1 MQLLL
6 RRVLRAVRR
15 LPWWLIL
22 PIAFA
27 LFLEAYI
34 HRIQYHVP
42 VPDHDLDPPFYT
54 SCQEPDVSG
63 PRENAALVMLA
74 RNSELAAANKTVTS
88 INWAFNRFF
97 NYPIVFMNDEPW
109 SDEFISVLNET
120 SRGLATFEV
129 IPKDTWLFPPW
140 VNEGAAK
147 VAMKEQGERGLPH
160 ADSEGYHHMCRY
172 YSG

>member
-1 MQLLL
+1 MML
-6 RRVLRAVRR
+6 RRVLRPARR
-15 LPWWLIL
+15 LPLWLIL
-22 PIAFA
+22 PIFFA
-27 LFLEAYI
+27 LFLEVCI
-34 HRIQYHVP
+34 HRAQYRVP
-42 VPDHDLDPPFYT
+42 APDHDLDPPFFS

-63 PRENAALVMLA
+63 ERENAALVMLA
-74 RNSELAAANKTVTS
+74 RNAELAAANKTITS
-88 INWAFNRFF
+88 IDWAFNRFF

-109 SDEFISVLNET
+109 DLQFIEVLNKT

-129 IPKDTWLFPPW
+129 IPKQTWLFPPW

-147 VAMKEQGERGLPH
+147 VAMKEQGARGLPH